1 MNRLAHHRLLTRP
14 LSASRFVRWLTL
26 LMQMVVVSGVPLP
39 VGTLAAHTTM
49 AADGEAVEGRLAAKD
64 RSQPFPC
71 MDRPCGCGSAE
82 QCFSS
87 CCCHTPEQLLAWARS
102 RDLEAATL
110 QLLMRR
116 VREESPRENVGGLR
130 ELPLRTAGSCCEQA
144 SHASPAHADEGDTS
158 CCDHVATPET
168 PVLDCCTA
176 AHPRVPAMT
185 GLTVGEAE
193 DICSDY
199 ASLATEPRPRPVAV
213 SDDDGGPS
221 LSCCSPSKPDCCGLA
236 ERPPATSLGRTVG
249 AAQQQPA
256 PEALQDGAHPQ
267 SPDDSGNEPP
277 RQTVILSAMLACGG
291 LIAEWFAGGVVLV
304 PPLEPVASGV
314 PAAAGVVL
322 LRDEVAEAQAPAP
335 DLPPP
340 RA

>member
-14 LSASRFVRWLTL
+14 LSASRSVRWLVL
-26 LMQMVVVSGVPLP
+26 AMQMVVVSGLPLP

-87 CCCHTPEQLLAWARS
+87 CCCHTPAQLLAWARS
-102 RDLEAATL
+102 RDLELATL

-116 VREESPRENVGGLR
+116 VREESPRENVGGLSESPSR
-130 ELPLRTAGSCCEQA
+130 PTGSCCEQA

-158 CCDHVATPET
+158 CCDQVAPPET

-176 AHPRVPAMT
+176 ANPRDPAMPR
-185 GLTVGEAE
+185 LPVGEAE

-199 ASLATEPRPRPVAV
+199 ESLAADPPPRHASA
-213 SDDDGGPS
+213 SDDRDGPS
-221 LSCCSPSKPDCCGLA
+221 LNCCSPSEPDCCGLA
-236 ERPPATSLGRTVG
+236 ERPPATSLDGRVDAG
-249 AAQQQPA
+249 QHQP
-256 PEALQDGAHPQ
+256 PPDALQGASHPQ

-277 RQTVILSAMLACGG
+277 RQTVVLSAMLACGG
-291 LIAEWFAGGVVLV
+291 LIAEWFAGGVALV
-304 PPLEPVASGV
+304 PPLEPVATGV